1 MEEVKI
7 KPKTD
12 AANVNILGGVSLL
25 DALDASGGIP
35 LLGNDGKIQQKNL
48 PSGLALPTE
57 VTITDTAVTLAM
69 QPNTTYICTNPIS
82 SLNITSIPVSTVGC
96 SIVFTP
102 TYGNGA
108 QQDLLC
114 PITLPTGKKLINFI
128 EEDYTY
134 NAKVVICVLNGLA
147 VFGQEH

>member
-1 MEEVKI
+1 MDTAVK

-69 QPNTTYICTNPIS
+69 QPNTVYKCTNPVS
-82 SLNITSIPVSTVGC
+82 SLNITSIPESTAGC

-102 TYGNGA
+102 TYGSGA

>member
-1 MEEVKI
+1 MDTTIK

-12 AANVNILGGVSLL
+12 AANVNILGGMSLL
-25 DALDASGGIP
+25 DALDTSGGIP

-69 QPNTTYICTNPIS
+69 QPNTVYKCTNPVS
-82 SLNITSIPVSTVGC
+82 SLNITSIPESTVGC

>member
-1 MEEVKI
+1 MDTAVK

-12 AANVNILGGVSLL
+12 AANVNILGGMSLL
-25 DALDASGGIP
+25 DALDTSGGIP

-69 QPNTTYICTNPIS
+69 QPNTVYKCTNPVS
-82 SLNITSIPVSTVGC
+82 SLNITSIPESTAGC

-102 TYGNGA
+102 TYGSGA

-128 EEDYTY
+128 EEDYAY

>member
-1 MEEVKI
+1 MNLRQIFAKVYASHVYF
-7 KPKTD
+7 PG
-12 AANVNILGGVSLL
+12 NITLL
-25 DALDASGGIP
+25 DAMDVAGGIP
-35 LLGNDGKIQQKNL
+35 LLGDNGKIQQKNL

-82 SLNITSIPVSTVGC
+82 SLTLTSIPESTVGC

-134 NAKVVICVLNGLA
+134 NAKVVICILNGLA